1 MARENIQ
8 RIIDG
13 LMLLAEG
20 KTSKGCHTLE
30 ECAASDLRE
39 AAVAISVLARM
50 GVLNTPLAGPE
61 EGAAQVDRTIAK
73 KSSGWAWKRPQDL
86 ALRIS

>member
-20 KTSKGCHTLE
+20 ETSKGCKTLA
-30 ECAASDLRE
+30 ECPASDLRE
-39 AAVAISVLARM
+39 AAIAISVLVKM
-50 GVLNTPLAGPE
+50 NVLDTPLAGAE
-61 EGAAQVDRTIAK
+61 EDAAQVERTSVKQADRPSAK
-73 KSSGWAWKRPQDL
+73 YPRAQRLKR
-86 ALRIS
+86 

>member
-13 LMLLAEG
+13 LMLLAAGE
-20 KTSKGCHTLE
+20 TSKAHKMLG

-39 AAVAISVLARM
+39 AAIAISVLLKM
-50 GVLNTPLAGPE
+50 KVLDTPLAGEE
-61 EGAAQVDRTIAK
+61 EGVAQVERTNAK
-73 KSSGWAWKRPQDL
+73 QAERTSAKYPRANRLKR
-86 ALRIS
+86 